1 MKDIL
6 KIAFIVMLLGFNTAL
21 FAQTDG
27 RERGYEE
34 VDDEEDPFEE
44 SWKDKL
50 VFGGSI
56 FPGYSNGWI
65 LEMTPM
71 IGYKITNST
80 VAGVGINYSYRSF
93 NDPYGRYSF
102 TNRIYGGR
110 AFVMQDLAY
119 GAFAQ
124 IEADYN
130 YLTYKE
136 KDAFD
141 NLVVDQR
148 FQSPGFLVGGGYRQ
162 RGDRVSYNITLLY
175 DVLNRGNG
183 VINRPN
189 SIGPGLILRGGVI
202 FNL

>member
-1 MKDIL
+1 MEDIL
-6 KIAFIVMLLGFNTAL
+6 NFNTAL
-21 FAQTDG
+21 FAQTSG
-27 RERGYEE
+27 NENGYEE
-34 VDDEEDPFEE
+34 VDEDEDPFEE

-71 IGYKITNST
+71 VGYKVTKST
-80 VAGVGINYSYRSF
+80 IAGVGVNYSYRGF
-93 NDPYGRYSF
+93 NDPYGRYSLS
-102 TNRIYGGR
+102 NRIFGGR
-110 AFVMQDLAY
+110 AFVMQDLFY

-124 IEADYN
+124 VEYDYN
-130 YLTYKE
+130 YLVYKE

-141 NLVVDQR
+141 QLVVDQR
-148 FQSPGFLVGGGYRQ
+148 FQSPGLLVGGGYRQ
-162 RGDRVSYNITLLY
+162 KGDFVSYNITLLY
-175 DVLNRGNG
+175 DVMNQGNG

-189 SIGPGLILRGGVI
+189 SIGGGLILRGGLI